1 MMPKEIISYE
11 ADLDQEYKKLTKK
24 HEEITDELEKAILEY
39 FKAGKSKPITIQ
51 GPYGSGKTQLLYYL
65 FKFTYEK
72 GGVGIYTHLEKII
85 PSRKMGPLEYANYLK
100 ELVDEEVSLLRKN
113 DSKLMSGKVKDFA
126 VSRINQVG
134 DNSKIVL
141 FVDEIEQQYKL
152 LDETVETD
160 DHSPMREVIAR
171 VNKGEAGFYLVL
183 AFAPVSFYE
192 FSKGE
197 AQTRRYLPVL
207 LPIVEP
213 KTSREYFGEIGNLVW
228 WMGRGRYGWMLRIY
242 DILNANVSNIN
253 GISKKE
259 LQDICRNI
267 GPIGGVNALEFEM
280 IEKIDD
286 FNNFRDFVVR
296 LEPKGRGGEIHAGTL
311 QVVKKC
317 LIYSNQRQILEILE
331 KSLRESKVSKLADIS
346 YYLSII
352 LDAISTSDGKIS
364 LFTDPDDWREQLTM
378 TEEIILEF
386 EGEGNLPSED
396 LKLLQDNILDFSYN
410 IRKNA
415 EASGELME
423 GFCITPKFLHTLFP
437 FPISSPNL
445 IPDKK
450 IDEQRENLAD
460 QTYLSREEDN
470 GTSVFFFL
478 NADKIKDSLTQE
490 SKNYLKETKVL
501 VAVNLGSKKD
511 VEKSK
516 LAQWLERQRRLM
528 IIHTPRILSD
538 FLVSFFYWT
547 RNDRKESLPITNLL
561 EKLTNSQSIF
571 DKSKARKIA
580 YYNSRI
586 KEYLKSELPRSPS
599 PKYTLRDKTGFEE
612 FRAGRVGFVPEVIG
626 FSFVDSR
633 NDWEAVYKFR
643 SEFETSQ
650 FIRKES
656 ADRKTGLP
664 TAFEKLTVFDKKIKS
679 VSKGAVLKRISDSF
693 SKNLS
698 DLTEVVNEISKD
710 EFVSIPADLDSER
723 IFEGIYLYL
732 KEWKDPSKAEEKFRE
747 AKSKWGQFKNRISE
761 LSKKMREFEKLTD
774 NCILLTHRLE
784 KDETKIAKIGKI
796 LDDYQTKISPYTKF
810 LLSTFIEKLLEIIEP
825 KLDKIEK
832 SFFSLKDELEDKIK
846 EYKVKFGDIQS
857 FEDDTFVWIN
867 KNQKEIQREIIQNF
881 KSICQKFAKGGKID
895 LENILDTELFIEDM
909 KEIIEK
915 LQTLVRINE
924 SIKQCKEKTQKI
936 NEKLRNWR

>member
-1 MMPKEIISYE
+1 MPKEIISYE

-24 HEEITDELEKAILEY
+24 HEEITDKLEKAILEY
-39 FKAGKSKPITIQ
+39 FKTGKSKPITIQ

-72 GGVGIYTHLEKII
+72 GGVGTYTHLEKII

-126 VSRINQVG
+126 FSRINQVG

-152 LDETVETD
+152 LDETVETG

-253 GISKKE
+253 EISKKE

-280 IEKIDD
+280 VERIDD
-286 FNNFRDFVVR
+286 FNNFRDFLVR
-296 LEPKGRGGEIHAGTL
+296 LEPKREGGGIHAGTL

-317 LIYSNQRQILEILE
+317 RIYNNQRQVLEILE
-331 KSLRESKVSKLADIS
+331 ISLRESKVSKVTDIS

-352 LDAISTSDGKIS
+352 LDALSTSDSEIP
-364 LFTDPDDWREQLTM
+364 LFTDPDDWRELLTM

-386 EGEGNLPSED
+386 EGEDKLPSED
-396 LKLLQDNILDFSYN
+396 LKLLQDNISDFSYN

-415 EASGELME
+415 EASGELIE
-423 GFCITPKFLHTLFP
+423 GFCITPEFLHTLFP
-437 FPISSPNL
+437 FPTRSPNL

-460 QTYLSREEDN
+460 QTYLGREEHN
-470 GTSVFFFL
+470 GISVFFFL
-478 NADKIKDSLTQE
+478 NTDKIRDFLTQE

-501 VAVNLGSKKD
+501 VAVNLGSRED
-511 VEKSK
+511 VKKSK
-516 LAQWLERQRRLM
+516 LAQWLERQGRLK

-547 RNDRKESLPITNLL
+547 GKESLPITNLF
-561 EKLTNSQSIF
+561 EKLTDSQSISE
-571 DKSKARKIA
+571 KSKVRKIA
-580 YYNSRI
+580 YYKSRI
-586 KEYLKSELPRSPS
+586 KEYLKSELPRRPN
-599 PKYTLRDKTGFEE
+599 PKYTLRDKTGFDE
-612 FRAGRVGFVPEVIG
+612 FSAGRVGFVPEVIG

-643 SEFETSQ
+643 SEFESSQ

-656 ADRKTGLP
+656 TDKRTGVP
-664 TAFEKLTVFDKKIKS
+664 TAVEKLIVFDKKTRDF
-679 VSKGAVLKRISDSF
+679 SKGAVLKRISDSF
-693 SKNLS
+693 NKYLL
-698 DLTEVVNEISKD
+698 DLTEVVDETSKD
-710 EFVSIPADLDSER
+710 EFVSIPADSDSER

-732 KEWKDPSKAEEKFRE
+732 REWKDPSKAEETFRE
-747 AKSKWGQFKNRISE
+747 AKSKWGQLKNRMSKISE
-761 LSKKMREFEKLTD
+761 KIREFEKLTD
-774 NCILLTHRLE
+774 NCILLTHCLE
-784 KDETKIAKIGKI
+784 GDENRIANIEKIS
-796 LDDYQTKISPYTKF
+796 DDYQTKISPYMKF

-825 KLDKIEK
+825 KLGDIEK
-832 SFFSLKDELEDKIK
+832 SFSILKDDLEDKIK
-846 EYKVKFGDIQS
+846 EYKATFGGIQS

-867 KNQKEIQREIIQNF
+867 KSKEEIQREIEQNF
-881 KSICQKFAKGGKID
+881 MNVCQNFTKGGKID
-895 LENILDTELFIEDM
+895 LESIPNTEPFIKDIE
-909 KEIIEK
+909 EIIEE
-915 LQTLVRINE
+915 LETLDRINE
-924 SIKQCKEKTQKI
+924 SIKQCKEKAQKI